1 MREGV
6 VTEIVAL
13 ATRAANAQPM
23 QIKEILGR
31 QHLFN
36 PKPDGTLE
44 MTVLGGPGVQ
54 PEPIRLHTLTG
65 LVAYLAHRTD
75 VVAEEADDK
84 AMSSAIIRDGAL
96 SDQVLVHVVNQNH
109 IRVLSALDDDK
120 GAYRTLYATADFEPL
135 IGSKAVPFEFGK
147 YVDLESFNIALQALF
162 EDNPDRNRVALV
174 TGTVRDEN
182 VRTSN
187 DDGVTQRVTAQ
198 AGVVGAY
205 ETDVPNPVRLRPFRT
220 FRELEQ
226 PESLFILR
234 LRKSQSGVGPEAALF
249 EADGAAWKVAAIEA
263 IARFLGDKLPSEVTL
278 LA

>member
-1 MREGV
+1 MKVGV
-6 VTEIVAL
+6 VSEIADL
-13 ATRAANAQPM
+13 ATKAANVVPPKIQ
-23 QIKEILGR
+23 EILGR
-31 QHLFN
+31 QQLLTTGT
-36 PKPDGTLE
+36 DGTVK
-44 MTVLGGPGVQ
+44 MTDLGGPGVQ

-75 VVAEEADDK
+75 LVAEEVEDA
-84 AMSSAIIRDGAL
+84 AHSSAIARDGATA
-96 SDQVLVHVVNQNH
+96 DQVLVHVVNQNH
-109 IRVLSALDDDK
+109 IRVLSALDK

-147 YVDLESFNIALQALF
+147 YLDLESFNIALQALF

-174 TGTVRDEN
+174 TGTVREDTI
-182 VRTSN
+182 RTSN

-234 LRKSQSGVGPEAALF
+234 LRKSQSGGGPEAALF

-263 IARFLGDKLPSEVTL
+263 IARFLGDKIPSEVTL